1 MNSHPSTRL
10 SRFQVSVVLIII
22 LCFVLSSCTSLIN
35 SKFKDTLPAT
45 QGVQTLPGLSDKVT
59 VKRDNMGIPFIEA
72 NNVDDLLFAMGYVS
86 ACDRFSQ
93 MEGYRLL
100 GQGRI
105 SEMAGAATLNMDIY
119 MRALNLKKV
128 AGTLYESASPDLKH
142 KLDRYA
148 DGVNAYLTNAPTPAS
163 LTLSGHKPE
172 PWKPIDSVYVFVVLT
187 LGLSENLHQEIDILN
202 IAQKVGPDKLAWLFP
217 IYPDEPLPF
226 EEMEKLKG
234 VDLTGAAQD
243 IERLFTVSGDVN
255 RILVPAAAASNNWVV
270 SGSRTKSGKPI
281 FANDTHLPLSMP
293 SIWMMMHVKCPEVQG
308 AGISLAG
315 VPGIVA
321 GYNGSVAYGMT
332 MVMADNQDLFLEK
345 LKREPD
351 GLYYLYKD
359 QWLKA
364 ASREELFHIKGQKDI
379 TRTIYETRHGVLLN
393 GILNDEPLESPDLVP
408 LPLKQ
413 SMGVALSWSG
423 YEPDHTMDIFFKM
436 MLSKTADEAFKY
448 AKEQTSII
456 PLNMVMADKNDIAWQ
471 VTGRYPLRKKGRGLC
486 PSPGWNGD
494 YDWNG
499 YLDPSLHP
507 SSKNPEKGY
516 IGTANNRTVPID
528 FPYILTSNW
537 YYPDRAERIDQMMK
551 GKDKYTVEDAKAMQL
566 DIYSPF
572 VRTIK
577 AALLDETTLNE
588 MTAVWQKS
596 EKRKNAEKAL
606 EILRNFDGNMRADS
620 AGAAFCGVFMSS
632 LSGNLF
638 ADELGGPDSIAYKSL
653 KETYLLGYSALH
665 DHLTERCKSSP
676 FWRGKRSEI
685 LAKTVL
691 DAVDILEKRYGN
703 NPEKWQWGA
712 LHTYHWQTNGT
723 KLADHMSFIQKESM
737 KYLSGYFDRGPYP
750 AAGDHTT
757 LNVAAY
763 HPGTDYD
770 VWLIPEMRIIADFG
784 SDEPL
789 IGINSTGQSDNP
801 ASPNYD
807 DGITAWREGRYND
820 VPFKE
825 ENINKLYTKTLTLL
839 PKQ

>member
-1 MNSHPSTRL
+1 MNIRPSSRI
-10 SRFQVSVVLIII
+10 SRFQVPVVLIII
-22 LCFVLSSCTSLIN
+22 LCFMISGCTSFIN
-35 SKFKDTLPAT
+35 SKFKDTLPPME
-45 QGVQTLPGLSDKVT
+45 GVQTVPGLSDKVT

-72 NNVDDLLFAMGYVS
+72 GNIDDLLFAMGYVS
-86 ACDRFSQ
+86 SYDRFSQ
-93 MEGYRLL
+93 MEGFRLL

-105 SEMAGAATLNMDIY
+105 SEMAGGATLDMDIY
-119 MRALNLKKV
+119 MRALNLNRV
-128 AGTLYESASPDLKH
+128 AEILYDSASPDLKH
-142 KLDRYA
+142 KLDRYS
-148 DGVNAYLTNAPTPAS
+148 DGVNAYLANAPLSMS
-163 LTLSGHKPE
+163 LKMSGHKPE
-172 PWKPIDSVYVFVVLT
+172 QWKPIDSVYVFVVLT

-202 IAQKVGPDKLAWLFP
+202 VAQKVGVDKLAWLFP

-234 VDLTGAAQD
+234 VDLTTAAQD
-243 IERLFTVSGDVN
+243 IERLFTVSGEVN

-293 SIWMMMHVKCPEVQG
+293 SLWMMMHVKCPEIQG
-308 AGISLAG
+308 AGIGIAG

-321 GYNGSVAYGMT
+321 GYNGNVAYGMT

-345 LKREPD
+345 LKQEPD

-364 ASREELFHIKGQKDI
+364 TSRQEIFHIKGQKDV

-393 GILNDEPLESPDLVP
+393 GILNDEPHPDLLVP
-408 LPLKQ
+408 QPVKQ
-413 SMGVALSWSG
+413 SMGIALSWSG
-423 YEPDHTMDIFFKM
+423 YEPDRTMDIFFKM
-436 MLSKTADEAFKY
+436 MLSKSADEAFMY
-448 AKEQTSII
+448 TKEQTSII

-486 PSPGWNGD
+486 PSPGWTGD

-499 YLDPSLHP
+499 YLDPLLHP

-528 FPYILTSNW
+528 FPYILSSSW

-572 VRTIK
+572 VEVIK
-577 AALLDETTLNE
+577 AALLDEATLGE
-588 MTAVWQKS
+588 MKATWKNS
-596 EKRKNAEKAL
+596 EKREAAEKAL
-606 EILRNFDGNMRADS
+606 AILRNFDGNMRADS
-620 AGAAFCGVFMSS
+620 AGAAFCGIFMSS

-638 ADELGGPDSIAYKSL
+638 ADELGGPDSVAYKSL
-653 KETYLLGYSALH
+653 KETYLMGYSALH
-665 DHLTERCKSSP
+665 DHLTERCKNSP
-676 FWRGKRSEI
+676 FWRGKRSQI

-691 DAVDILEKRYGN
+691 DTVDVLEKRCGKD
-703 NPEKWQWGA
+703 PKTWQWGA
-712 LHTYHWQTNGT
+712 LHTYYWKTDGT
-723 KLADHMSFIQKESM
+723 KLADYMGFVEKESM

-750 AAGDHTT
+750 ASGDHTT

-801 ASPNYD
+801 ASPYYD
-807 DGITAWREGRYND
+807 DGITAWREGRYKEF
-820 VPFKE
+820 PFKE

-839 PKQ
+839 PK